1 MIGRPPV
8 FQHKGNG
15 VQEALLPEVEGVVG
29 LYNLFRL
36 LLEQFLQKGVQI
48 LIIVIKRIA
57 VHTAPVHQVLDGDF
71 IQRLL
76 LQHGKEGLL
85 DSFFGP
91 LCHRLTRPP
100 G

>member
-57 VHTAPVHQVLDGDF
+57 VHTAPG
-71 IQRLL
+71 
-76 LQHGKEGLL
+76 
-85 DSFFGP
+85 
-91 LCHRLTRPP
+91 PP
-100 G
+100 GP

>member
-1 MIGRPPV
+1 M
-8 FQHKGNG
+8 
-15 VQEALLPEVEGVVG
+15 G

-76 LQHGKEGLL
+76 L
-85 DSFFGP
+85 
-91 LCHRLTRPP
+91 
-100 G
+100 